1 VFSARDIGF
10 LPQLWQQTIPQLKK
24 SRTIPSAA
32 LSSQSGC
39 AQHATESDLQK
50 HWWAAQLL
58 MRWCCAQHSRTQITN
73 RGQASENL
81 NFSALENHHMS
92 YVHLDTVNTM
102 TSGTGDMRFVSFRTC
117 VWCEVTRARDTMLRV
132 CNRRSKMGTVLKQ
145 LPTMGISSV
154 FVIGLLVE
162 NN

>member
-1 VFSARDIGF
+1 MSSARDIEF

-24 SRTIPSAA
+24 SRTIPPAA

-73 RGQASENL
+73 RGQASENI

-102 TSGTGDMRFVSFRTC
+102 IGGTGDMRFASFRNVFLRACGAKWRALAIRCC
-117 VWCEVTRARDTMLRV
+117 VC
-132 CNRRSKMGTVLKQ
+132 
-145 LPTMGISSV
+145 
-154 FVIGLLVE
+154 VIGDPKWGRCLNSCLPWAFLQFL
-162 NN
+162 